1 MEKVSVVIPV
11 YDSEKTIQQCIE
23 TVLGNKYPYFE
34 VIVVDDCSTDLSRKI
49 IGNVLK
55 KRSFTF
61 LQNKENRGPGFTRN
75 RGIRIAKGDIII
87 LLDSDSYVQ
96 ENWIE
101 QHVKAHEEKGI
112 LSAHI
117 IGGGIE
123 GIHDTISGRCDG
135 YFNSVLNVPRSKS
148 FFLKR
153 FHLPTNNMSIKKKV
167 FGKIGYFIEDAKSG
181 EDVVFCHLALKNKL
195 KIYFKSGIIVHHY
208 DRNGFKEFLRHQ
220 AMWGEQAIRT
230 RKKMKMDHSYLLP
243 NSYLMAHFYIV
254 PLAIIFTA
262 HVIYKWIRYEPSVL
276 LYSPLL
282 FLSKLVHANAIK
294 DSLKHKKAG

>member
-1 MEKVSVVIPV
+1 MVIPV
-11 YDSEKTIQQCIE
+11 YNSEKTIQQCIE
-23 TVLGNKYPYFE
+23 TVLDNKYPYFD
-34 VIVVDDCSTDLSRKI
+34 VIAIDDCSTDHSRKI
-49 IGNVLK
+49 IAHILK
-55 KRSFTF
+55 KRHFTF
-61 LQNKENRGPGFTRN
+61 LQNRENRGPGFTRN
-75 RGIRIAKGDIII
+75 RGIRRAKGDIVI
-87 LLDSDSYVQ
+87 LLDSDSYVK

-101 QHVKAHEEKGI
+101 QHVKAHKEI
-112 LSAHI
+112 SAHI

-123 GIHDTISGRCDG
+123 GIHNTISSRCDG
-135 YFNSVLNVPRSKS
+135 YFNSVLNVPGSKS

-167 FGKIGYFIEDAKSG
+167 FKKIGYFIEDAKSG

-195 KIYFKSGIIVHHY
+195 KIYFKSDITLYHY

-220 AMWGEQAIRT
+220 AMWGKQAIRT
-230 RKKMKMDHSYLLP
+230 RKKMRMDHSYLLP
-243 NSYLMAHFYIV
+243 NSYLMAHFYVV

-262 HVIYKWIRYEPSVL
+262 HVIYKWIRYDPAVL

-294 DSLKHKKAG
+294 DSLRPKKAC